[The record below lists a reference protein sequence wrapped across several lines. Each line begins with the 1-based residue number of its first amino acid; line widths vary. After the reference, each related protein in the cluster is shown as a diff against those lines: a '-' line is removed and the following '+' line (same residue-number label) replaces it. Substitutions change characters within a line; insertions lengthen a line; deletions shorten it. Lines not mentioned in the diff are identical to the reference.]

1 MPILDIWEKT
11 SETVVAMSIQK
22 IVSMAGDGSLKDG
35 SETSAENRG
44 FLYKIDSLL
53 LRSTIKTFCSGC

>member
-1 MPILDIWEKT
+1 MPLLDIWEKT

-22 IVSMAGDGSLKDG
+22 ILSMAGDGSLKDG

-44 FLYKIDSLL
+44 FLYEIDSLL
-53 LRSTIKTFCSGC
+53 LRATIKTFCSGC

>member
-1 MPILDIWEKT
+1 MPTLYIWEKT

-44 FLYKIDSLL
+44 FLYEIDSLL
-53 LRSTIKTFCSGC
+53 LRTTIKTFCSGC

>member
-1 MPILDIWEKT
+1 MPILNIWEKT

-44 FLYKIDSLL
+44 FLYEIDSLL
-53 LRSTIKTFCSGC
+53 LRTTIKTFCSGC

>member
-44 FLYKIDSLL
+44 FLYEIDSLL
-53 LRSTIKTFCSGC
+53 LRTTIKTFCSGC

>member
-44 FLYKIDSLL
+44 FLYEIDSLL
-53 LRSTIKTFCSGC
+53 LRATIKTFCSGC

>member
-1 MPILDIWEKT
+1 MPILYIWEKT

-44 FLYKIDSLL
+44 FLYEIDSLL
-53 LRSTIKTFCSGC
+53 LRTTIKTFCSGC

>member
-44 FLYKIDSLL
+44 FLYEIDSLL
-53 LRSTIKTFCSGC
+53 LRTTLKTFCPGC

>member
-1 MPILDIWEKT
+1 MPVLDIWEKT
-11 SETVVAMSIQK
+11 SETVVAISIQK

-44 FLYKIDSLL
+44 FLYEIDSLL
-53 LRSTIKTFCSGC
+53 LRTTIKTFCSGC

>member
-1 MPILDIWEKT
+1 MPLLDIWEKT

-44 FLYKIDSLL
+44 FLYEIDSLL
-53 LRSTIKTFCSGC
+53 LRTTIKTFCSVC

>member
-11 SETVVAMSIQK
+11 LETVVAMSIQK

-44 FLYKIDSLL
+44 FLYEIDSLL
-53 LRSTIKTFCSGC
+53 LRTTIKTFCSGC

>member
-44 FLYKIDSLL
+44 FLYEIDSLL
-53 LRSTIKTFCSGC
+53 LRTRIKTFCSGC

>member
-35 SETSAENRG
+35 SETSAENGG
-44 FLYKIDSLL
+44 FLYEIDSLL
-53 LRSTIKTFCSGC
+53 LRTTIKTFCSGC

>member
-1 MPILDIWEKT
+1 MPILDILEKT

-44 FLYKIDSLL
+44 FLYEIDSLL
-53 LRSTIKTFCSGC
+53 LRTTIKTFCSGC

>member
-22 IVSMAGDGSLKDG
+22 IVSMAGDGILKDG

-44 FLYKIDSLL
+44 FLYEIDSLL
-53 LRSTIKTFCSGC
+53 LRTTIKTFCSGC

>member
-44 FLYKIDSLL
+44 FLYEIDSLL
-53 LRSTIKTFCSGC
+53 LRTTIKTFFSGC

>member
-1 MPILDIWEKT
+1 MPILYIWEKT
-11 SETVVAMSIQK
+11 SETVVAISIQK

-44 FLYKIDSLL
+44 FLYEIDSLL
-53 LRSTIKTFCSGC
+53 LRTTIKTFCSGC

>member
-44 FLYKIDSLL
+44 FLYEIDSLL
-53 LRSTIKTFCSGC
+53 LRTTIKTFCLGC

>member
-44 FLYKIDSLL
+44 FLSEIDSLL
-53 LRSTIKTFCSGC
+53 LRTTIKTFCSGC

>member
-22 IVSMAGDGSLKDG
+22 IVSMEGDGSLKDG

-44 FLYKIDSLL
+44 FLYEIDSLL
-53 LRSTIKTFCSGC
+53 LRTTIKTFCSGC

>member
-11 SETVVAMSIQK
+11 SETVVAMSIQQ

-35 SETSAENRG
+35 SEKSAENQG
-44 FLYKIDSLL
+44 ISL
-53 LRSTIKTFCSGC
+53 